1 VALNPTGTDNE
12 SFERATTDGDFTL
25 ALRLAEQMLAGS
37 KRNVAAWT
45 SRIRAKIGLGETCEA
60 DEDIDVALRLDGN
73 NAHLNWLRALIDQ
86 RLGRV
91 DRAIDG
97 ARKLACD
104 DSPIGIEAK
113 YLLVDALYLA
123 NRREEVAKLIHAGG
137 VWLNQPRGRL
147 HLARAQEREN
157 SAKAVEEFIAL
168 FRSTAADANIRR
180 IAGFDAV
187 KWLDKLGR
195 YREAYDLAAE
205 VHAATT
211 PPFDVDGMTQIA
223 QQQGELIAKSG
234 KWFTAAADPVQGL
247 AMIVGLPRSGTS
259 LLEQMFDGHSQ
270 ISGIGEYEGMS
281 LMGFSIESTGVPVRN
296 IGRLPHNV
304 VMQLQQRYMKG
315 VEQLRRPGATWA
327 LDKNL
332 SGWRFVY
339 AIAAVL
345 PGTVCFQVAR
355 DPRDMA
361 ISTFLSMFHPI
372 ANGWT
377 SKLDAIRDVITTERA
392 VTQRALETLDIAHES
407 MVYENF
413 VLDPEAHV
421 KRCLDRLGLTLE
433 NSVLQPQDNKR
444 QVFTLSFEQVKK
456 PINTSSIGRWRNY
469 EWAFDRS
476 WDTLVAAHDARRV

>member
-1 VALNPTGTDNE
+1 M
-12 SFERATTDGDFTL
+12 FERAITVGDFAL
-25 ALRLAEQMLAGS
+25 ALRLAEQELAVS
-37 KRNVAAWT
+37 KRSIVAWT
-45 SRIRAKIGLGETCEA
+45 SRIRAKIGLGQTCEA
-60 DEDIDVALRLDGN
+60 DEDIDFAIRLDGN
-73 NAHLNWLRALIDQ
+73 NTYLKWLRALIDQ

-97 ARKLACD
+97 AQQLARD
-104 DSPIGIEAK
+104 DSPVGIEAK
-113 YLLVDALYLA
+113 YLLVESLFFA
-123 NRREEVAKLIHAGG
+123 NRRAEFAKIIDAGG
-137 VWLNQPRGRL
+137 AWLNRPRGQLYQARVIERQDP
-147 HLARAQEREN
+147 ARA
-157 SAKAVEEFIAL
+157 AEEFIAV
-168 FRSTAADANIRR
+168 FRSTDADANIRR

-195 YREAYDLAAE
+195 YREAYDLALE

-211 PPFDVDGMTQIA
+211 PPFDVYGMTQIA

-234 KWFTAAADPVQGL
+234 KWFTSVADPVQGI

-270 ISGIGEYEGMS
+270 ISGIGEYEGMG
-281 LMGFSIESTGVPVRN
+281 LMGSTIESTGVPVRN
-296 IGRLPHNV
+296 IGRFPHKV

-372 ANGWT
+372 TNGWT
-377 SKLDAIRDVITTERA
+377 SKLNGIRDVISTERA
-392 VTQRALETLDIAHES
+392 VTRLALETLGIAHES
-407 MVYENF
+407 MIYEDF
-413 VLDPEAHV
+413 VVDPEGHA

-433 NSVLQPQDNKR
+433 KSVLQPQENQR

-469 EWAFDRS
+469 EWAFDTS
-476 WDTLVAAHDARRV
+476 WDKLVDLHHARRA